1 MENTEN
7 LEKINIPEA
16 TVNAIVSDLCIGL
29 VSHDKIAKKHKVSP
43 DTITK
48 INRLFGERIGQ
59 VKKEIR
65 DLVLAGTRTF
75 ATETVDKLQN
85 LTRDLLSEMGLK
97 KKREKASLSQIA
109 MAMAIAI
116 DKIQLLSGGVTSR
129 TETVKM
135 TSRTEILDLLTDGKS
150 KNAKSIENSSSFES
164 ANFEKNNEK
173 NEDNSKVTKV
183 LIKNILKNES
193 NLMN

>member
-1 MENTEN
+1 MENIEN
-7 LEKINIPEA
+7 LEKINLPEA

-29 VSHDKIAKKHKVSP
+29 VSHDKIAKKYKVSP
-43 DTITK
+43 DTVTK
-48 INRLFGERIGQ
+48 INRLFGERIGEE
-59 VKKEIR
+59 KRKIR
-65 DLVLAGTRTF
+65 ESVLATTRNW
-75 ATETVDKLQN
+75 ATKTVENLQEITQEI
-85 LTRDLLSEMGLK
+85 LTEMGLK
-97 KKREKASLSQIA
+97 KKREKASLSQLA
-109 MAMAIAI
+109 MAMAIAV

-173 NEDNSKVTKV
+173 SDNNTKVTKV
-183 LIKNILKNES
+183 LIKNILKNQL

>member
-1 MENTEN
+1 MENIEN
-7 LEKINIPEA
+7 LEKINLPEA

-29 VSHDKIAKKHKVSP
+29 VSHDKIAKKYKVHP

-65 DLVLAGTRTF
+65 DTVLATTKNW
-75 ATETVDKLQN
+75 ATKTVESLQDITKDI
-85 LTRDLLSEMGLK
+85 LTEIGLK
-97 KKREKASLSQIA
+97 KKREKASLSQLA

-116 DKIQLLSGGVTSR
+116 DKIQLLSGGVTQR

-135 TSRTEILDLLTDGKS
+135 TSKAEIIDILTDGKRQNQ
-150 KNAKSIENSSSFES
+150 KNIENSISFES

>member
-29 VSHDKIAKKHKVSP
+29 VSHDKIAKKYKVSP
-43 DTITK
+43 DTVTK

-65 DLVLAGTRTF
+65 ESVLATTRNW
-75 ATETVDKLQN
+75 ATKTVESLQDITKDI
-85 LTRDLLSEMGLK
+85 LTEIGLK
-97 KKREKASLSQIA
+97 KKREKASLSQLA

-116 DKIQLLSGGVTSR
+116 DKIQLLSGGVTQR

-135 TSRTEILDLLTDGKS
+135 TSKSEILDLLTDRKRQ
-150 KNAKSIENSSSFES
+150 NQKSIENSTSFES
-164 ANFEKNNEK
+164 ANFGKNNEK
-173 NEDNSKVTKV
+173 TEDKSKITKV
-183 LIKNILKNES
+183 LIKNILKNQS
-193 NLMN
+193 DLMN

>member
-29 VSHDKIAKKHKVSP
+29 VSHDKIAKKYKVSP
-43 DTITK
+43 DTVTK

-65 DLVLAGTRTF
+65 DTVLATTKNW
-75 ATETVDKLQN
+75 ATKTVESLQDITKDI
-85 LTRDLLSEMGLK
+85 LTEIGLK
-97 KKREKASLSQIA
+97 KKREKASLSQLA

-116 DKIQLLSGGVTSR
+116 DKIQLLSGGVTQR

-135 TSRTEILDLLTDGKS
+135 TSKAEIIDILTDGKRQ
-150 KNAKSIENSSSFES
+150 NQKSIENSTSFES